1 MGVKNQEN
9 GSITSWQMRLDYR
22 HDRSHLEKIS
32 DQDRTKRIASGKR
45 DLFFHYSDAKD
56 ISFYN
61 FRDIKFCAKHEKDTW
76 IPFILLD
83 LCLYGK

>member
-1 MGVKNQEN
+1 
-9 GSITSWQMRLDYR
+9 MRLDYR
-22 HDRSHLEKIS
+22 HDQEPFGK
-32 DQDRTKRIASGKR
+32 DQLPDRTKHIASGKR